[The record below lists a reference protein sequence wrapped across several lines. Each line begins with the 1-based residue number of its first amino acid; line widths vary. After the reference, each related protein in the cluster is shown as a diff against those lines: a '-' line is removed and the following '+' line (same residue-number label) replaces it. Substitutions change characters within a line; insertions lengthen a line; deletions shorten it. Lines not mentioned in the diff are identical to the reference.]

1 MAAPGGIIIDEGED
15 ARGVIDGGV
24 LITPGI
30 PGKGGCGKWL
40 TAFWLYTT
48 FRLLLLLLERP
59 SVFVADED
67 FSVAFGEAEVLLRS
81 AAKAASL
88 EKTNSDTIFLTS
100 FEAGGGVADV
110 VSASLLSADLIPD
123 VEESL
128 WLGKLSVGSLV
139 VSSAML

>member
-1 MAAPGGIIIDEGED
+1 M
-15 ARGVIDGGV
+15 
-24 LITPGI
+24 

-59 SVFVADED
+59 SVLVAD
-67 FSVAFGEAEVLLRS
+67 FSAAFGEAEVLLRS

-128 WLGKLSVGSLV
+128 
-139 VSSAML
+139 

>member
-1 MAAPGGIIIDEGED
+1 MPAPRPMPPMPHIGIGGLGAFPEPAPLGGMATIPPSGDINRFE
-15 ARGVIDGGV
+15 
-24 LITPGI
+24 PGI

-48 FRLLLLLLERP
+48 FLLLLLLLERP
-59 SVFVADED
+59 SALVADAD
-67 FSVAFGEAEVLLRS
+67 FSVALGEAEVRFRS

-128 WLGKLSVGSLV
+128 
-139 VSSAML
+139 